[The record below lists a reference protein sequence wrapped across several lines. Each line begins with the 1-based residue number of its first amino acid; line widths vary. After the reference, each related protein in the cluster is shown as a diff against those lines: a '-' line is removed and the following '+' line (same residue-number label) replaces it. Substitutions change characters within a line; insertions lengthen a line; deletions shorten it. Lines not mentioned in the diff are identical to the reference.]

1 MVHTYIARCS
11 SDTPMPRLYLCM
23 GPHCR
28 SRGAADVYAALEQAL
43 WQNGLLGTVECIAS
57 GCQDRCQRGPNLL
70 IQPGGRRWHGLTPR
84 QISAIVDLLSQTG
97 V

>member
-1 MVHTYIARCS
+1 
-11 SDTPMPRLYLCM
+11 MPRLYLCM

-28 SRGAADVYAALEQAL
+28 SRGATDVYAALEQAL
-43 WQNGLLGTVECIAS
+43 WQAGLVGKVECITS

-70 IQPGGRRWHGLTPR
+70 VQPGGRRWHRLTPH
-84 QISAIVDLLSQTG
+84 QISALVALLSDTG